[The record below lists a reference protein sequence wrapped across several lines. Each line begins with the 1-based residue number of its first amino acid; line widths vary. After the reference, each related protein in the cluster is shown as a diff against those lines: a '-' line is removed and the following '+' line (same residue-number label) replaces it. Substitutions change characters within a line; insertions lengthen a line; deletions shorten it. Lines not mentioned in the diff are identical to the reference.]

1 MPKVPPNGFPTT
13 ARRELPCPYPRG
25 DEGYSPAI
33 TRRVSGSLPAAENK
47 GFLHRSMQGSVAFQ
61 QQARGL
67 PPHQRDE
74 GKHLSG
80 GKTSEPDEAG
90 KRIEGGPELGRA
102 GGEPRA
108 GRDRIG
114 EPSRRAGAGRN
125 QMQIVA
131 KAEPGQGPAGT
142 GADREQ
148 AVVEAGQGG
157 AATRVRICNFSR
169 ICEPFEQRH
178 KRSHNV
184 AKP

>member
-90 KRIEGGPELGRA
+90 KRIEGGPELGLA

-114 EPSRRAGAGRN
+114 EPN
-125 QMQIVA
+125 
-131 KAEPGQGPAGT
+131 
-142 GADREQ
+142 ADR
-148 AVVEAGQGG
+148 GQGG
-157 AATRVRICNFSR
+157 ARPGAGRDRCGPGASR
-169 ICEPFEQRH
+169 G
-178 KRSHNV
+178 RSRPGRGRNKG
-184 AKP
+184 ANLQFFPDM